1 MESDIVQAEVAN
13 WEKAQIKEFGKDVVN
28 QPNYA
33 AARQQVSD
41 NATAKALSA
50 GTQRGGLTYVGSR

>member
-1 MESDIVQAEVAN
+1 MIES
-13 WEKAQIKEFGKDVVN
+13 KGKDVVN

-33 AARQQVSD
+33 AAKQQVLD
-41 NATAKALSA
+41 NAAAKALSA